1 MVIYIFLSFFFHI
14 LWLFLQFFYFLFFDL
29 VNGYFGSKIS
39 TDNYLF
45 NDKKIIVKKI
55 IFYILI
61 FIKFIFI
68 HIIFKFA

>member
-1 MVIYIFLSFFFHI
+1 MVIYIFLSFFSTFYGYS
-14 LWLFLQFFYFLFFDL
+14 FNFFIFFFFDL